1 MAVRFAEEIPAN
13 STPAASSI
21 GNFRDRLQFEEL
33 EDEEEDDFPLVPC
46 CSALFLLLTS
56 AGLIGTGSL
65 RAFYLKANSAGLP
78 FWLLG
83 GLLLVPFI
91 YYLRKTFRVLR
102 GRSGGIKQVRDA
114 RVGP

>member
-1 MAVRFAEEIPAN
+1 MAIRFAEEIAAN
-13 STPAASSI
+13 STPASSI
-21 GNFRDRLQFEEL
+21 GNFRSRLQFEEL

-46 CSALFLLLTS
+46 CSALFLLLTA

-65 RAFYLKANSAGLP
+65 RAFYLKANSAGVP

-91 YYLRKTFRVLR
+91 YYLRKTFRALR
-102 GRSGGIKQVRDA
+102 GSGGGIKQVRGA
-114 RVGP
+114 SIGP